1 MKCLPRLPILL
12 VLLGTTALAGLR
24 EGLPQEAGVPSVG
37 QPILATSPAERFA
50 RLEFD
55 LPLKASY
62 TNPFDPDD
70 IRADAHIRLPDG
82 QIVVVPAF
90 YYQGWEPE
98 SGKTQMQLWIRYR
111 RLADQDGWRLRF
123 APAQVGE
130 HQVHIV
136 MRRRKGRP
144 ISGPQMTFSVADS
157 ARPGFIRASVRNAMY
172 FEDSGTGEP
181 FVGIGANVAWTRA
194 QDPGDP
200 LPSYEYY
207 FGKAK
212 GKMNATR
219 VWLCHWAWLEW
230 TPAVKAPET
239 NWAGYAGL
247 GYYNQQIAVAL
258 DRVFRL
264 ASDAGLRV
272 MLVTEDNN
280 EHFGQGKSDQW
291 AANPYNRKNGG
302 PCEKPQDI
310 FGSTEARTWY
320 RKRLRYIVARWGAET
335 ALWAIN
341 SWNDCSTPNEDQLSW
356 LREMRD
362 HVHALTKGW
371 RPLVYGSNLVREANA
386 EMDYAQ
392 AGAALRTDRPNVT
405 QECHYTT
412 ASEWFRPV
420 LRQQLWQGL
429 AAGKAAVMVWPH
441 VTVDRTNAW
450 DTFRPVMELGQ
461 TLPLLEGTWGPVT
474 VEVAAAETDGE
485 PPYRTLIELG
495 AYGDVPDWGHRAT
508 HGRFDIQPEQGDQ
521 WLTGYCR
528 NLYGTSRKAWQRPPT
543 LAFALPAPGAL
554 ILDAQEIGGGTQILE
569 ATVDG
574 TLAKKVTL
582 AKGRRSLRDDER
594 WIRIP
599 LATGK
604 HEVRLDNAGQDWLR
618 LRKLYLAWDNPSA
631 GRLVQVTGR
640 TNGDVGF
647 AYVRNLTHSRV
658 AQEVLRQKPLEL
670 RNVSLRLKGLAT
682 GARYA
687 IRVIDPETGEDR
699 QKLTVASSAV
709 GLPIT
714 LDRLAVDAVIRFEK
728 SR

>member
-1 MKCLPRLPILL
+1 
-12 VLLGTTALAGLR
+12 
-24 EGLPQEAGVPSVG
+24 
-37 QPILATSPAERFA
+37 
-50 RLEFD
+50 
-55 LPLKASY
+55 
-62 TNPFDPDD
+62 
-70 IRADAHIRLPDG
+70 
-82 QIVVVPAF
+82 
-90 YYQGWEPE
+90 
-98 SGKTQMQLWIRYR
+98 
-111 RLADQDGWRLRF
+111 
-123 APAQVGE
+123 
-130 HQVHIV
+130 
-136 MRRRKGRP
+136 
-144 ISGPQMTFSVADS
+144 
-157 ARPGFIRASVRNAMY
+157 
-172 FEDSGTGEP
+172 
-181 FVGIGANVAWTRA
+181 
-194 QDPGDP
+194 
-200 LPSYEYY
+200 
-207 FGKAK
+207 
-212 GKMNATR
+212 
-219 VWLCHWAWLEW
+219 
-230 TPAVKAPET
+230 
-239 NWAGYAGL
+239 
-247 GYYNQQIAVAL
+247 
-258 DRVFRL
+258 
-264 ASDAGLRV
+264 
-272 MLVTEDNN
+272 
-280 EHFGQGKSDQW
+280 
-291 AANPYNRKNGG
+291 
-302 PCEKPQDI
+302 
-310 FGSTEARTWY
+310 
-320 RKRLRYIVARWGAET
+320 
-335 ALWAIN
+335 
-341 SWNDCSTPNEDQLSW
+341 
-356 LREMRD
+356 
-362 HVHALTKGW
+362 
-371 RPLVYGSNLVREANA
+371 
-386 EMDYAQ
+386 
-392 AGAALRTDRPNVT
+392 
-405 QECHYTT
+405 
-412 ASEWFRPV
+412 
-420 LRQQLWQGL
+420 
-429 AAGKAAVMVWPH
+429 MVWPH

-687 IRVIDPETGEDR
+687 MRVIDPKTGKDR